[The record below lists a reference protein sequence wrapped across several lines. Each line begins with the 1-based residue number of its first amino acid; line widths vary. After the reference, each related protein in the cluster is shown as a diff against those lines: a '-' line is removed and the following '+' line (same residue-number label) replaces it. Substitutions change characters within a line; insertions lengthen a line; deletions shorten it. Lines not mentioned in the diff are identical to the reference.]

1 LNDEY
6 LTVWEREYMFVI
18 TSYAEKFDGYAKQW
32 TQSPAGVAYANE
44 RKRLM

>member
-1 LNDEY
+1 MNDEY

-18 TSYAEKFDGYAKQW
+18 NSYAKKFDGYATQW
-32 TQSPAGVAYANE
+32 SKSPAGVAYVNE